1 MEISG
6 TTITLP
12 RGDSAWLEFPMYTQE
27 TENSE
32 EILYTLKP
40 GDKCY
45 FAVKS
50 DYDEDEP
57 LIRKRLDG
65 YYLHLLPEDTEGLDL
80 GTYYYDVHIVYADG
94 DRQTYIRKAKLKLDK
109 EVHT

>member
-1 MEISG
+1 MEING
-6 TTITLP
+6 TTLTLP

-27 TENSE
+27 DEDSE
-32 EILYTLKP
+32 EVLYVLKP

-45 FAVKS
+45 FAMKAS
-50 DYDEDEP
+50 YEDDEP
-57 LIRKRLDG
+57 VIRKLLDG
-65 YYLHLLPEDTEGLDL
+65 YYLHLLPHDTEGLDL